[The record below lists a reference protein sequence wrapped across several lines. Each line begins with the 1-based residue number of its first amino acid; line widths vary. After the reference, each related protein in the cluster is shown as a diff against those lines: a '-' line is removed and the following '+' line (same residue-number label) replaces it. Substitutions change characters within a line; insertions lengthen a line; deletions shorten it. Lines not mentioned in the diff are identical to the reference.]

1 LRYNQVR
8 RDRYRARSGKLLKF
22 YPDMTIVQA
31 IILSIVEGL
40 TEFLPISSTAHMKF
54 TNPIIGVASTPFSDM
69 FEIVIQLAAI
79 LAVVVVYYKKFFDF
93 SRMAFYIKLIIAVIP
108 ALVFGFLLKKHIDRA
123 LGNLY
128 FIAVVMIAGGILFL
142 FVDRWFRNPTI
153 DDEKQVSNKVAFR
166 IGCFQV
172 LSILF
177 PGLSRSASTIIG
189 GMSQSLSR
197 KAAAEFS
204 FFLAVPTMIAAS
216 VKSFWDVYKDH
227 HEVLSK
233 ENFSLLGISS
243 IVCFIVSIIVIRYFI
258 GFLKRHGFKI
268 WGYYRIVVGLVM
280 LLLLWRGIV

>member
-1 LRYNQVR
+1 
-8 RDRYRARSGKLLKF
+8 
-22 YPDMTIVQA
+22 MTIVQA
-31 IILSIVEGL
+31 IILAIVEGL

-93 SRMAFYIKLIIAVIP
+93 SRLAFYIKLIIAVIP
-108 ALVFGFLLKKHIDRA
+108 ALVFGFLLKKHIDSL

-128 FIAVVMIAGGILFL
+128 VIATIMIIGGIIFL
-142 FVDRWFRNPTI
+142 FVDRFFVNPTI
-153 DDEKQVSNKVAFR
+153 NDEKQVSNGVAFR

-189 GMSQSLSR
+189 GMSQGLSR
-197 KAAAEFS
+197 RAAAEFS

-243 IVCFIVSIIVIRYFI
+243 VICFFVSILVIRYFI
-258 GFLKRHGFKI
+258 GFLKKHGFKV
-268 WGYYRIVVGLVM
+268 WGYYRIAVGLVM
-280 LLLLWRGIV
+280 LFLLWRGIV

>member
-1 LRYNQVR
+1 
-8 RDRYRARSGKLLKF
+8 
-22 YPDMTIVQA
+22 MTIVQA
-31 IILSIVEGL
+31 IILAIVEGL

-54 TNPIIGVASTPFSDM
+54 TNPIIGVVSTPFSDM

-93 SRMAFYIKLIIAVIP
+93 SRLGFYIKLIIAVIP
-108 ALVFGFLLKKHIDRA
+108 AIIFGVLLKKHIDHA

-128 FIAVVMIAGGILFL
+128 IIATVMIAGGILFL
-142 FVDRWFRNPTI
+142 FVDRWFLKPTI
-153 DDEKQVSNKVAFR
+153 EDEAQVSNGVAFS

-177 PGLSRSASTIIG
+177 PGLSRSAATIIG

-204 FFLAVPTMIAAS
+204 FFLAVPTMLAAS

-233 ENFSLLGISS
+233 DNFSLLGISS
-243 IVCFIVSIIVIRYFI
+243 VVTFIVSIIVIRYFI
-258 GFLKRHGFKI
+258 GFLKKHGFKV
-268 WGYYRIVVGLVM
+268 WGYYRIIVGLVM
-280 LLLLWRGIV
+280 ILLLWRGIV

>member
-1 LRYNQVR
+1 
-8 RDRYRARSGKLLKF
+8 
-22 YPDMTIVQA
+22 MTIVQA
-31 IILSIVEGL
+31 IILAIVEGL

-93 SRMAFYIKLIIAVIP
+93 SRLGFYIKLIIAVIP
-108 ALVFGFLLKKHIDRA
+108 ALVFGFLLKKHIDHA

-128 FIAVVMIAGGILFL
+128 FISTVMIAGGILFL
-142 FVDRWFRNPTI
+142 FVDKWFRNPTI
-153 DDEKQVSNKVAFR
+153 NDEAQVSNGVAFR

-177 PGLSRSASTIIG
+177 PGLSRSAATIIG

-216 VKSFWDVYKDH
+216 VKSFWDVYNDH

-233 ENFSLLGISS
+233 NNFSLLGISS
-243 IVCFIVSIIVIRYFI
+243 IVCFFVSILVIRYFI
-258 GFLKRHGFKI
+258 GFLKKHGFKV